1 VIESGKTEKTGG
13 ESRDGM
19 AAKLGRAAAEL
30 FAAL

>member
-19 AAKLGRAAAEL
+19 AIKLGRTVAEV